1 MNKLTLMQKMK
12 ELQESLDIADFY
24 MVEALAMKSD
34 EEIDQMLQR
43 EIKYQ
48 ISVDSTGRD
57 TTEIKKRI
65 LTIQQFVE
73 MRNCRRVLEMLD
85 DDAEKDTAGG
95 VTLT

>member
-43 EIKYQ
+43 EIKHQ

-73 MRNCRRVLEMLD
+73 MQNCKRVLVMMDE
-85 DDAEKDTAGG
+85 DAESNEIGG
-95 VTLT
+95 VSLT